1 MAKVEPSPTAVG
13 IERRNGVLLITLSG
27 PESRNA
33 IGPAVYEDVWAHL
46 IAAGGDPDVRAIVIT
61 GAGSFFSSGGNVRA
75 LRASAGG
82 SPAEAARNTDKLNAM
97 VKAIVDCPKPV
108 VAAVEGGAAGAAVS
122 VVLACDLVVAARA
135 AAFTLAYVRVGL
147 CPDGGATHFLR
158 AALPRQMVM
167 QMCLL
172 GEPVSAEQL
181 AQFGLVNVLAD
192 RGEALNAALSLAHRL
207 AAGPPR
213 ALANIKRLVNV
224 APDTGLAT
232 QMDLEAEALNAARF
246 GAEAAEGLAAFLEKR
261 PPDFA
266 AAGQGKDQSEAG
278 GA

>member
-1 MAKVEPSPTAVG
+1 MAKAELSPTVVNTA
-13 IERRNGVLLITLSG
+13 RLNSVLLITLSG
-27 PESRNA
+27 PDSRNA
-33 IGPAVYEDVWAHL
+33 IGPAVYEDVRAHL
-46 IAAGGDPDVRAIVIT
+46 IAAGGDPGLRAIVLT
-61 GAGSFFSSGGNVRA
+61 GEGGFFSSGGNVRA

-122 VVLACDLVVAARA
+122 VVLACDLVVASRA

-158 AALPRQMVM
+158 AALPRQMAM

-172 GEPVSAEQL
+172 GEPVSAERL
-181 AQFGLVNVLAD
+181 AQFGLVNGLTD
-192 RGEALNAALSLAHRL
+192 PGEALNGALNLAHRL

-261 PPDFA
+261 PANFP
-266 AAGQGKDQSEAG
+266 AAGGRGQAEG
-278 GA
+278 GGT